1 MTQNRV
7 CISTVFN
14 LFQINFFST
23 SPPNPTSNPTWTTP
37 TSLKAAELQSLEEQ
51 ETRALQEQA
60 RIQQE
65 QARIQQR
72 LANIRRKKAGK
83 EKEVSRLDAG
93 LESIQKEMAA
103 MSSQLQAQRQLL
115 CRMTAKLQASTTP
128 AAAAAP
134 APPAPQA
141 PQAPPAPPAEEAV
154 DECPVCFDAARDAA
168 FIPCGHRVCRA
179 CSRQL
184 TSCPVCRGRVERVL
198 SLF

>member
-1 MTQNRV
+1 MQHLTNV
-7 CISTVFN
+7 
-14 LFQINFFST
+14 
-23 SPPNPTSNPTWTTP
+23 
-37 TSLKAAELQSLEEQ
+37 
-51 ETRALQEQA
+51 
-60 RIQQE
+60 
-65 QARIQQR
+65 
-72 LANIRRKKAGK
+72 RRKKAGK

-115 CRMTAKLQASTTP
+115 CRVTAKLQASTTP

-134 APPAPQA
+134 PATKAPQA
-141 PQAPPAPPAEEAV
+141 PPAPPAPPAEEAV

-198 SLF
+198 SLY